1 MSQKRN
7 KTQRIVALGIIGIFV
22 FTTIVT
28 ALMYAL

>member
-7 KTQRIVALGIIGIFV
+7 KTQRVIALGIIGIFV
-22 FTTIVT
+22 VTTVVT